1 MRSGTLRF
9 LTGSALSAL
18 PVSVCAQ
25 AIPWSQH
32 ATLSQR
38 VGLADITISYNR
50 PVARGRNL
58 FGALVKW
65 RRVWHPGADSATTI
79 GFSKDVT
86 IEGKP
91 LAAGQY
97 TLWTIPDTASWT
109 VIFSRAL
116 HVFHIPYPGE
126 SHDALRVT
134 VTPVQG
140 SYMEVLAY
148 EVPVVG
154 PDSATL
160 ELHWGTT
167 IVPLRIRTKS

>member
-1 MRSGTLRF
+1 MMLRAIAP
-9 LTGSALSAL
+9 LVLLAAPACGST
-18 PVSVCAQ
+18 Q

-32 ATLSQR
+32 GTISQR
-38 VGLADITISYNR
+38 VGFTDITISYNR
-50 PVARGRNL
+50 PVAHGREL

-97 TLWTIPDTASWT
+97 TLWAIPDTASWT

-134 VTPVQG
+134 VAPVQG

-148 EVPVVG
+148 EFPVVG

-167 IVPLRIRTKS
+167 IVPLRIGTKS